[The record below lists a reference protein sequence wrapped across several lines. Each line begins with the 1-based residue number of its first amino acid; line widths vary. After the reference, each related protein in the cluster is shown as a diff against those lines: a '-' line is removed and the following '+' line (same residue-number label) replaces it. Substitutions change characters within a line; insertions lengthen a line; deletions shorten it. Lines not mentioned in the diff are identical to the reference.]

1 MEHLITK
8 VRETLK
14 KMSKMNAMLCNLYF
28 LGKKQ
33 TLPMTEA
40 TWPSWEE
47 GKKGVRVKCIH
58 SKGFSLEIVN
68 NYLVFV
74 TNTNANAICLTKIF
88 SLAKNQILLVRN

>member
-14 KMSKMNAMLCNLYF
+14 KMSEMNAMLCNLYF

-40 TWPSWEE
+40 TWPYWEG
-47 GKKGVRVKCIH
+47 GKDGVRVKCIQ
-58 SKGFSLEIVN
+58 SKFFSFKN
-68 NYLVFV
+68 TFV
-74 TNTNANAICLTKIF
+74 
-88 SLAKNQILLVRN
+88 SLF